1 MKNLFILTSLALLA
15 LAGNAS
21 AQIIKDIGIL
31 GPYSGTTP
39 APGSTTDYDFFQG
52 STAYST
58 NPTVSNPE
66 NLTNFTVTAD
76 SPFYTNSTQNATA
89 PGGGTSFQVADAF
102 ANSPEL
108 TFALTNASET
118 SFTVYIN
125 VSSGVGNSAT
135 LSETTGSGATATQ
148 DASTSSNGSGATS
161 ENYYAEFT
169 VTGATTSDRFS
180 VDGSNIEGI
189 TFAAGLP
196 TTPEPATY
204 ALLGLGVLALIF
216 VSRRASLR
224 A

>member
-52 STAYST
+52 DTSYST
-58 NPTVSNPE
+58 NPTVDNPE
-66 NLTNFTVTAD
+66 ELTNFSVTVD
-76 SPFYTNSTQNATA
+76 GSLYTNNQPEVTA
-89 PGGGTSFQVADAF
+89 PGGTSEFQAADAF
-102 ANSPEL
+102 ASSPEL
-108 TFALTNASET
+108 TFKLTNPSET
-118 SFTVYIN
+118 SFTVY
-125 VSSGVGNSAT
+125 VGLPSGTGNSIT
-135 LSETTGSGATATQ
+135 LSETTGSNATATQ
-148 DASTSSNGSGATS
+148 DVGTYTTGSGTTS
-161 ENYYAEFT
+161 ETYYAEFT
-169 VTGATTSDRFS
+169 VTGATTSDSFS
-180 VDGSNIEGI
+180 VAGSNVEGI

-196 TTPEPATY
+196 TTPESATY